1 MSKKNT
7 KKALFSSVVA
17 LILCFSMLVGTT
29 FAWFTDEVESGLN
42 QIVAGN
48 LDVELYHT
56 NTKDN
61 NEKVTTETKLFDEVN
76 PQLWEPGAVAFENLT
91 VTNEGTL
98 ALKYQLSINF
108 ENATVVNGHS
118 LAEALK
124 VGVVEGGIQGTTRDA
139 VLAEVKTWQ
148 PMASFSLSGELAGK
162 VEAEGKTTIDSAVYG
177 IVIYWEPGDNEFD
190 NLFNMN
196 NENKGRVLSIDLGV
210 HLFATQLQAE
220 SDSFGPDYDKDAPW
234 TGGVDIDW
242 YLENPEAEEFVIDTA
257 EELAGFAAIVNG
269 TATAPAVTYAADSA
283 TTVHDDFTNQ
293 TVKLAADVDLRD
305 VAWTPIGR
313 IGTSSTD
320 FTYAFRGT
328 FDGQEFT
335 ISNLKVSNEGWAGLF
350 GVAYKATINNV
361 KVEGVTINSNRM
373 AGSIVGQLYGSMDNC
388 HASKVNIM
396 VVPNAVGDSYDNGDK
411 VGGLV
416 GWIGDNNNNRT
427 LTNCSVTDA
436 EIAAYRDVG
445 GIAGYVAYSTTV
457 SNNKVTK
464 TSVTVDQTTNYYGEK
479 DPNAGEIWGRNSVSS
494 SGVGVTAENNTATEV
509 TVQATYLKNGLL
521 LREGTNY
528 DGVTLHLV
536 PADYAYTTVNVPAG
550 VEIIGGYAFAYNKNI
565 EKIVL
570 PSTVTTLNDRAFR
583 DTSAST
589 VVLNEGLT
597 NISYQ
602 AFRNA
607 SNVKSVVIP
616 STVTTISKEAFQN
629 SGITTLTIP
638 ANVTTI
644 EYGGLRDMKML
655 ESVVIE
661 SNADIPVYAF
671 RACTNLRTVILT
683 GNNVTFGGDSR
694 GMIFTNKENGDGS
707 AITVY
712 VANETVKERLLAADT
727 AAKDY
732 GGYTIVV
739 ADFVDDS
746 MTLQEQIDAATDGAV
761 IVLTEDY
768 TGDLTV
774 TQKPDVKITI
784 DGAGHKFSGVITVDG
799 KSGTYTT
806 AGLTLKN
813 FNFKAN
819 SISADACINLGNGTN
834 ATRYTCNVTV
844 DSCTFDVPGAVGV
857 KSYTGGDKNLTIT
870 NCTATANAHSLV
882 QAKGIDGVLVKNC
895 EVYSKNGLNFN
906 NSTNVTVSGC
916 TVDVKGYAVRFG
928 ESSGGTG
935 AAETYKIENCA
946 LKSANDDGDAVVILR
961 GTADNSTLT
970 INNTTLTGDIQIKDT
985 ASNATIIIDGTYYV
999 STAAELAA
1007 VVAAGATD
1015 IYLLDGEYDVY
1026 GCGGKTLTLTGSKN
1040 AVIKLYND
1048 GEDGCDYA
1056 FGGNGTGVGNITFNG
1071 LTIDTTANTG
1081 NYKGFAYMKGIFND
1095 CNFVGA
1101 YSLNNANDFEFNRC
1115 TFDFKNGY
1123 FWTWGAN
1130 SVTFDGCTF
1139 IGNSKN
1145 ILAHGYASTVINI
1158 NNCTFAATEKGYT
1171 GAGDN
1176 TAAVEID
1183 PAGTNTYTINFTGE
1197 NTITENYAGWTRV
1210 KDGST
1215 GHTITGLN

>member
-1 MSKKNT
+1 MNKKTT

-148 PMASFSLSGELAGK
+148 PLESFSLSGELAGK

-210 HLFATQLQAE
+210 HLFATQLSAE
-220 SDSFGPDYDKDAPW
+220 SDSFDEYYDGAANW
-234 TGGVDIDW
+234 LGGVDTDW
-242 YLENPEAEEFVIDTA
+242 YFENPDATEYTIGTA
-257 EELAGFAAIVNG
+257 EQLAGLAAIVNG
-269 TATAPAVTYAADSA
+269 TAVAPATTFAATAPAAIQDGFVGKTI
-283 TTVHDDFTNQ
+283 
-293 TVKLAADVDLRD
+293 KLSSDINLNNLP
-305 VAWTPIGR
+305 WTPIGNWDN
-313 IGTSSTD
+313 T
-320 FTYAFRGT
+320 FEGT
-328 FDGQEFT
+328 FDGNGHT
-335 ISNLKVSNEGWAGLF
+335 IYNLYINAPEGEDVGFF
-350 GVAYKATINNV
+350 GVTQKATIKGITLENV
-361 KVEGVTINSNRM
+361 DIS
-373 AGSIVGQLYGSMDNC
+373 AYSMV
-388 HASKVNIM
+388 A
-396 VVPNAVGDSYDNGDK
+396 
-411 VGGLV
+411 GLV
-416 GWIGDNNNNRT
+416 G
-427 LTNCSVTDA
+427 
-436 EIAAYRDVG
+436 AAYPANISDCHIAGDVEIVAEWAYVA
-445 GIAGYVAYSTTV
+445 GIAGYCYYGTQVDGCSVIAEDTGLIQSVTRNAVGGITAWLLEGNHNVTNCQVKNLNLVGWTNVGGITGFVHY
-457 SNNKVTK
+457 NNTIEGCSVENVTLTK
-464 TSVTVDQTTNYYGEK
+464 TRADGNPGIGLIAGGWSYSAS
-479 DPNAGEIWGRNSVSS
+479 NAITLR
-494 SGVGVTAENNTATEV
+494 NNTIKNAT
-509 TVQATYLKNGLL
+509 LS
-521 LREGTNY
+521 GT
-528 DGVTLHLV
+528 HI
-536 PADYAYTTVNVPAG
+536 AYA
-550 VEIIGGYAFAYNKNI
+550 AYN
-565 EKIVL
+565 EL
-570 PSTVTTLNDRAFR
+570 YGS
-583 DTSAST
+583 
-589 VVLNEGLT
+589 
-597 NISYQ
+597 
-602 AFRNA
+602 
-607 SNVKSVVIP
+607 
-616 STVTTISKEAFQN
+616 
-629 SGITTLTIP
+629 
-638 ANVTTI
+638 
-644 EYGGLRDMKML
+644 EYGGATTTNFVLKNNTTTDIVNNLVEVSAATTL
-655 ESVVIE
+655 E
-661 SNADIPVYAF
+661 ALQA
-671 RACTNLRTVILT
+671 
-683 GNNVTFGGDSR
+683 
-694 GMIFTNKENGDGS
+694 
-707 AITVY
+707 AI
-712 VANETVKERLLAADT
+712 D
-727 AAKDY
+727 AAKD
-732 GGYTIVV
+732 GDIIVISK
-739 ADFVDDS
+739 D
-746 MTLQEQIDAATDGAV
+746 M
-761 IVLTEDY
+761 

-784 DGAGHKFSGVITVDG
+784 DGNGKTFAGTIVVDG
-799 KSGTYTT
+799 KSATYTT

-935 AAETYKIENCA
+935 AAETYKIENCT

-985 ASNATIIIDGTYYV
+985 ASNATIIIDGKYYV

-1026 GCGGKTLTLTGSKN
+1026 GCGGKTLTISGSKN

-1139 IGNSKN
+1139 NGNSKN